1 MDQSQASSF
10 LSRNQA
16 LLVNGWEYPCG
27 QSLEGRSNNQPVSHL
42 NKLQPIL
49 ILGVDEYCIICVHLE
64 MLIKM

>member
-10 LSRNQA
+10 LSQNQPV
-16 LLVNGWEYPCG
+16 LVNGWEYPCG

-42 NKLQPIL
+42 NNLQQIL
-49 ILGVDEYCIICVHLE
+49 ILGVDAYSIIGTHLE